1 MKSMPNDKLPSH
13 PISRIIAAIPSKVW
27 TPLGIAFVIFLI
39 AVSLFAAIAEAVTDH
54 KTTAFDDAILIGIH
68 SIASPQLDVLVTI
81 LTQFGSLIGVAT
93 LTAGIAGLFIVR
105 RQWRRTAI
113 LLIAVGGA
121 SALNLILKVIFA
133 RTRPDLWT
141 HLVTEASYSFPSGHA
156 MASMALAA
164 GLVMALWQSRYR
176 NLALVFGG
184 LYATAVSFTRLYLG
198 VHFPTDIIAGWCISI
213 AWALAV
219 KALFTYRIRTK
230 LPGING

>member
-1 MKSMPNDKLPSH
+1 MKPVTDNKLPSH
-13 PISRIIAAIPSKVW
+13 PVRRLMAAIPSKIW

-54 KTTAFDDAILIGIH
+54 KTTAFDDAILLGIH
-68 SIASPQLDVLVTI
+68 SIASPQLDMLVTI
-81 LTQFGSLIGVAT
+81 LTQFGSLIGVVA

-105 RQWRRTAI
+105 REWRRTAM
-113 LLIAVGGA
+113 LLIVVGGA
-121 SALNLILKVIFA
+121 SALNLILKLIFA

-141 HLVTEASYSFPSGHA
+141 HLVTEVSYSFPSGHA

-164 GLVMALWQSRYR
+164 GLVIALWRSRYR
-176 NLALVFGG
+176 NIALIFGGVYALVV
-184 LYATAVSFTRLYLG
+184 AFTRLYLG

-219 KALFTYRIRTK
+219 KGLFTYRIRTK
-230 LPGING
+230 VPGIDE